1 MPMDVDYIAA
11 KQSIDKLEKLL
22 SNIPH
27 GEREE
32 IADEIINFVEQ
43 MKQKWTNYYSQDE

>member
-1 MPMDVDYIAA
+1 MDVDYIAA
-11 KQSIDKLEKLL
+11 KQAIDEPEKLL
-22 SNIPH
+22 SDMPH

-43 MKQKWTNYYSQDE
+43 MKQKWTNYYLQDE